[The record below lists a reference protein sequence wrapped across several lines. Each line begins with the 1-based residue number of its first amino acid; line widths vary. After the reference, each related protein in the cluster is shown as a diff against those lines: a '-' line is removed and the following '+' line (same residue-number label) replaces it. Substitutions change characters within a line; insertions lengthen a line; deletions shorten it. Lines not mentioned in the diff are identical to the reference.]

1 MTNKKLKKIILSA
14 IPLSFFLASAN
25 LNVVNA
31 EKTEKTE
38 KAKVEVS
45 FIADDG
51 GSLIDT
57 DGNNKKTIV
66 KSVEDGTELYEILP
80 VTNPDDNYKF
90 NVWEFPEDSKDK
102 DKVNADL
109 REYKATFYPD
119 YNDNNKDDR
128 MEDIV
133 ISFETNTTTKFDD
146 KKIKVGETINVPKL
160 LKENHVFLGWF
171 SDSAFKNPVDVESK
185 MLESMKLYAK
195 WSTSDDLT
203 SSDLTVTIRDKE
215 ISDQLENHLYDR
227 HKKLDLELDE
237 KALNDKDEIQKIKE
251 ETTMTVVHKKIDN
264 RNVGRN
270 YLMKFYDT
278 QENFLFSIVLPYGKT
293 VKTMNES
300 KTKVNEYAIR
310 QTTTI
315 TLDEKDFVNLGSE
328 LDKYEVRNVQSNA
341 TEIVEVYPVIKEKEQ
356 PIKEVSQPEEPIKE
370 KENSL
375 MGDIAFY
382 LIGGGVVVII
392 VTLAYVWKFK
402 LNKNIDKESKEDNQ

>member
-1 MTNKKLKKIILSA
+1 MINKKLQKIILSA

-38 KAKVEVS
+38 VEVS

-57 DGNNKKTIV
+57 DGKSKKTIV

-102 DKVNADL
+102 DKINADL

-146 KKIKVGETINVPKL
+146 KKIKVGETITVPKL

-171 SDSAFKNPVDVESK
+171 SDPTFKNPVDVESK

-300 KTKVNEYAIR
+300 KTKVNEYAVR

-356 PIKEVSQPEEPIKE
+356 PIKEVSQPEEPKKE
-370 KENSL
+370 KETNL

-382 LIGGGVVVII
+382 LIGGGVVVIV

-402 LNKNIDKESKEDNQ
+402 LKKNIDKESNEDNQ